1 MEAGGRWWF
10 LGVLLHREREERAVA
25 GRDVEG
31 QEKVSY
37 VCVIDRRAAMFMGR
51 SKRAGHDLG

>member
-1 MEAGGRWWF
+1 MEAGGRWCF
-10 LGVLLHREREERAVA
+10 LGVLLHRETEERAVA

-37 VCVIDRRAAMFMGR
+37 VYVIDRRATMFMGR
-51 SKRAGHDLG
+51 SKRAGHVRG